1 MQSRPGAIHSLVMM
15 MGKNLFFALVLAL
28 GGGAAFHS
36 VAGASPSA
44 TLAPATSAP
53 QSRVEV
59 VPGPEVFEASSG
71 KCKAQCTEDA
81 GDCRRSCKGAKCASD
96 CNRAERDCKSS
107 C

>member
-1 MQSRPGAIHSLVMM
+1 M
-15 MGKNLFFALVLAL
+15 MGKNLLIALVFAL

-36 VAGASPSA
+36 VAGAGTP
-44 TLAPATSAP
+44 TVTSDTRQ
-53 QSRVEV
+53 QSRAEV
-59 VPGPEVFEASSG
+59 GVPGPEVFEASNG

-96 CNRAERDCKSS
+96 CNRAERDCKSN